1 MTAPPT
7 DREILLALN
16 DRMNTLETDV
26 RAAIARLDEFL
37 ADPPAGAR
45 GPRGERGPQGE
56 PGGTGPQGETGPVG
70 PAGPTGPA
78 PDLTEL
84 NASLQRTQAF
94 LTGAQ
99 AQMTNLVNE
108 TEARAERAIASMQ
121 ILKEPR

>member
-7 DREILLALN
+7 TEEILLALN
-16 DRMNTLETDV
+16 DRMNSLENDT
-26 RAAIARLDEFL
+26 RAAIARLDAFL
-37 ADPPAGAR
+37 ADPPP
-45 GPRGERGPQGE
+45 GPRGHRGAQGA
-56 PGGTGPQGETGPVG
+56 TG
-70 PAGPTGPA
+70 PAGPAGPA

-84 NASLQRTQAF
+84 NAALQDAQAF

-108 TEARAERAIASMQ
+108 TEARAERAIASMR